1 MSVESRLRQA
11 SSELEVV
18 AARTAIPELSQRTKS
33 RPLTEL
39 LICVAFVAAL
49 AFPLLFSDLRDSSS
63 VGQCLPNAP
72 CPFAPM
78 GTGAVSST
86 IESNTADAILD
97 HINDLREE
105 NDISPLAAN
114 DDLRTYARLHSVE
127 MASFGLVHSD
137 ISDLIGPFTI
147 VGENIGYGPNWTSVL
162 EVHAA
167 SPVHYAN
174 MIDSRFTVA
183 GVGVDID
190 SAGTVWI
197 TVVFAAPS
205 LP

>member
-1 MSVESRLRQA
+1 MSVESRLREA

-18 AARTAIPELSQRTKS
+18 AAQTAIPELSQRTKL
-33 RPLTEL
+33 RPLTGL
-39 LICVAFVAAL
+39 LICVAFVAAV
-49 AFPLLFSDLRDSSS
+49 AFPLLFSERRDSSG
-63 VGQCLPNAP
+63 VGQCRPNAT
-72 CPFAPM
+72 CTFA
-78 GTGAVSST
+78 TVGAVSST

-97 HINDLREE
+97 HINELREE
-105 NDISPLAAN
+105 NDISRLAAN

-127 MASFGLVHSD
+127 MASSGLAHSD

-162 EVHAA
+162 EAHAA

-174 MIDSRFTVA
+174 MIESRFTVA

-197 TVVFAAPS
+197 TVVFATPS